1 MPGTSN
7 FLKNS
12 SVEFNDTLVSIECEF
27 IDNIEGASCVLV
39 YREKSNQ
46 TLTVKEY
53 PQDTDFPVTVTVD
66 YPENYTFAIF
76 GKQGSIIDQTPGMT
90 VLATDIIS
98 PIPTS
103 GIYIYIYGTL
113 FSSFCIAHRLRKSL

>member
-1 MPGTSN
+1 MPDGTSN

-12 SVEFNDTLVSIECEF
+12 SVEINDTFVSIECEF
-27 IDNIEGASCVLV
+27 IDNIRGASCVLV
-39 YREKSNQ
+39 YREKSDK

-76 GKQGSIIDQTPGMT
+76 GKQGSNIDQTPRMA
-90 VLATDIIS
+90 VLAPDIS

-103 GIYIYIYGTL
+103 GIYIIWYTIAKHISYIL
-113 FSSFCIAHRLRKSL
+113 KSL